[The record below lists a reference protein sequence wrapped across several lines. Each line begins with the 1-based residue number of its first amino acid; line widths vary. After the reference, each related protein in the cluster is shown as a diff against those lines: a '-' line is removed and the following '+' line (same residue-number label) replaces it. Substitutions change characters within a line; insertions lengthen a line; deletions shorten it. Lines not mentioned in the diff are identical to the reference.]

1 MGVERTKSRV
11 MLAAQCGW
19 IRLFESW
26 DGQDTEGTLV
36 YLSRET
42 TVNDVCRDLS
52 ISVYH
57 SVWIQIDGQDQ
68 RPLKK
73 WEKPLVIQDEF
84 LVDLGYEN
92 PARRTRLAI
101 DPTFRHLFKYF
112 IGPWSDEGITRG
124 GSVHILKGLVLPQWR
139 RRYAVLVHN
148 KLFIYPDSRFAVT
161 DSIDLS
167 DAYIEY
173 SETPS
178 KTGRYVLKICGI
190 RNLFLGF
197 DTQADQSLWLHWFQ
211 EAADFEPCTTRL
223 DLSNSGLE
231 KIPETLVQTW
241 PTLEELILSHNRYLV
256 CSALSLEP
264 IERLPHLTKLVLCN
278 TDLTNIP
285 SNILK
290 LDQLRSLDVS
300 DNRIASLSRDVHKL
314 SGLQEFRVD
323 RNDLTEFPGNQDSF
337 PRLKFLSAAQNR
349 ISHLPVFLRHPMSP
363 LNNVIEHGIAEEREE
378 DFEQDEDGIIV
389 ERREPEVKG
398 ELTSVNLRS
407 NQLKGTIILGNYGNL
422 TTLDVSENS
431 IESLDLGALNRLES
445 IKCSRNQLKTLV
457 LNGSSLIS
465 VIAGNNKLQSLIVS
479 PRPARLQHLDISYNE
494 LESLPDWIDT
504 CPELET
510 IFASHNRITQLPSQ
524 FFCRELGKLH
534 TLQLSFNRLTSLP
547 SLIRQ
552 IASLKYLFL
561 QSNSINIL
569 PQLFLQNSSKLKV
582 LNISKNCLKMLP
594 SLNNENRYLEK
605 LYLTS
610 NALTDI
616 GPLNKCRQLNTLHV
630 AYNAITSLPD
640 NCISAWSEMEE
651 LVLSG
656 NGISSLPNTIPQS
669 WPHLRVLRLHSNHLT
684 SCPSL
689 YLSSSLR
696 VLDLSYNHLERLN
709 LNTLIPKQLQY
720 LDVSGNPRLHV
731 DPNHFKSY
739 RSQRAMSLV
748 DVSGQNRECLPST
761 PPHQEVDSLELQ
773 TPWTLGFSETAG
785 CKERLNI
792 SQLRLPGFCN
802 SDALIGI
809 FDSGDNGDIAS
820 TLVQSIPRILLE
832 ERTVKETASD
842 YMKYTM
848 LTAHREI
855 KDSLHRYSL
864 SATLCHLS
872 LHPVTHRYM
881 LHIASVGEAK
891 AILCRQAGS
900 LTFTHAPTLSPP
912 VPPQGSCPLSFP
924 DPHVTEVMLHEN
936 DHFLILAN
944 KSVWDVLSGEEAV
957 AEVRSVSEPVL
968 AAKRIQDLAQS
979 YGSEDNLSV
988 LVLRFQGSEF
998 DSRTR
1003 DAKLS
1008 SMRKL
1013 GVQDPE
1019 CPWTIEY
1026 DRSSPSGQSDQAS
1039 SGHTAVM
1046 TDTIYNKMDKYNF
1059 GDRRSSLG
1067 YRSKSSGK
1075 SIVDTMSASER
1086 SAATH
1091 LSEEQ
1096 LRCWEYMLEK
1106 NTQMLFDKELDTL
1119 SKGFTRPHQRP
1130 GLWPRA
1136 KSVASIPEV
1145 TAQPPMPFL
1154 SRKFGSARSFQP
1166 PPLSANMRKISL
1178 NTGPHAAYFGSLQRI
1193 MPYQAEYDYSLI
1205 QERHD
1210 SMDFEDR
1217 MKKYWDVATTEL

>member
-1 MGVERTKSRV
+1 M
-11 MLAAQCGW
+11 A
-19 IRLFESW
+19 
-26 DGQDTEGTLV
+26 
-36 YLSRET
+36 
-42 TVNDVCRDLS
+42 
-52 ISVYH
+52 
-57 SVWIQIDGQDQ
+57 
-68 RPLKK
+68 
-73 WEKPLVIQDEF
+73 
-84 LVDLGYEN
+84 
-92 PARRTRLAI
+92 
-101 DPTFRHLFKYF
+101 
-112 IGPWSDEGITRG
+112 
-124 GSVHILKGLVLPQWR
+124 
-139 RRYAVLVHN
+139 
-148 KLFIYPDSRFAVT
+148 
-161 DSIDLS
+161 
-167 DAYIEY
+167 
-173 SETPS
+173 
-178 KTGRYVLKICGI
+178 
-190 RNLFLGF
+190 
-197 DTQADQSLWLHWFQ
+197 
-211 EAADFEPCTTRL
+211 
-223 DLSNSGLE
+223 LE
-231 KIPETLVQTW
+231 
-241 PTLEELILSHNRYLV
+241 
-256 CSALSLEP
+256 
-264 IERLPHLTKLVLCN
+264 
-278 TDLTNIP
+278 
-285 SNILK
+285 
-290 LDQLRSLDVS
+290 
-300 DNRIASLSRDVHKL
+300 
-314 SGLQEFRVD
+314 
-323 RNDLTEFPGNQDSF
+323 
-337 PRLKFLSAAQNR
+337 
-349 ISHLPVFLRHPMSP
+349 
-363 LNNVIEHGIAEEREE
+363 
-378 DFEQDEDGIIV
+378 
-389 ERREPEVKG
+389 
-398 ELTSVNLRS
+398 
-407 NQLKGTIILGNYGNL
+407 
-422 TTLDVSENS
+422 
-431 IESLDLGALNRLES
+431 
-445 IKCSRNQLKTLV
+445 
-457 LNGSSLIS
+457 
-465 VIAGNNKLQSLIVS
+465 
-479 PRPARLQHLDISYNE
+479 
-494 LESLPDWIDT
+494 
-504 CPELET
+504 
-510 IFASHNRITQLPSQ
+510 
-524 FFCRELGKLH
+524 
-534 TLQLSFNRLTSLP
+534 
-547 SLIRQ
+547 
-552 IASLKYLFL
+552 
-561 QSNSINIL
+561 
-569 PQLFLQNSSKLKV
+569 LFLQNSSKLKV

-684 SCPSL
+684 SCPTL

>member
-1 MGVERTKSRV
+1 
-11 MLAAQCGW
+11 
-19 IRLFESW
+19 
-26 DGQDTEGTLV
+26 
-36 YLSRET
+36 
-42 TVNDVCRDLS
+42 
-52 ISVYH
+52 
-57 SVWIQIDGQDQ
+57 
-68 RPLKK
+68 
-73 WEKPLVIQDEF
+73 
-84 LVDLGYEN
+84 
-92 PARRTRLAI
+92 
-101 DPTFRHLFKYF
+101 
-112 IGPWSDEGITRG
+112 
-124 GSVHILKGLVLPQWR
+124 
-139 RRYAVLVHN
+139 
-148 KLFIYPDSRFAVT
+148 
-161 DSIDLS
+161 
-167 DAYIEY
+167 
-173 SETPS
+173 
-178 KTGRYVLKICGI
+178 
-190 RNLFLGF
+190 
-197 DTQADQSLWLHWFQ
+197 
-211 EAADFEPCTTRL
+211 
-223 DLSNSGLE
+223 
-231 KIPETLVQTW
+231 
-241 PTLEELILSHNRYLV
+241 
-256 CSALSLEP
+256 
-264 IERLPHLTKLVLCN
+264 
-278 TDLTNIP
+278 
-285 SNILK
+285 
-290 LDQLRSLDVS
+290 
-300 DNRIASLSRDVHKL
+300 
-314 SGLQEFRVD
+314 
-323 RNDLTEFPGNQDSF
+323 
-337 PRLKFLSAAQNR
+337 
-349 ISHLPVFLRHPMSP
+349 MSP

-594 SLNNENRYLEK
+594 SL
-605 LYLTS
+605 
-610 NALTDI
+610 
-616 GPLNKCRQLNTLHV
+616 
-630 AYNAITSLPD
+630 
-640 NCISAWSEMEE
+640 
-651 LVLSG
+651 
-656 NGISSLPNTIPQS
+656 
-669 WPHLRVLRLHSNHLT
+669 
-684 SCPSL
+684 
-689 YLSSSLR
+689 
-696 VLDLSYNHLERLN
+696 
-709 LNTLIPKQLQY
+709 
-720 LDVSGNPRLHV
+720 
-731 DPNHFKSY
+731 
-739 RSQRAMSLV
+739 
-748 DVSGQNRECLPST
+748 
-761 PPHQEVDSLELQ
+761 
-773 TPWTLGFSETAG
+773 
-785 CKERLNI
+785 LNI

-1091 LSEEQ
+1091 LSE
-1096 LRCWEYMLEK
+1096 
-1106 NTQMLFDKELDTL
+1106 
-1119 SKGFTRPHQRP
+1119 
-1130 GLWPRA
+1130 
-1136 KSVASIPEV
+1136 
-1145 TAQPPMPFL
+1145 
-1154 SRKFGSARSFQP
+1154 
-1166 PPLSANMRKISL
+1166 
-1178 NTGPHAAYFGSLQRI
+1178 
-1193 MPYQAEYDYSLI
+1193 
-1205 QERHD
+1205 
-1210 SMDFEDR
+1210 
-1217 MKKYWDVATTEL
+1217 